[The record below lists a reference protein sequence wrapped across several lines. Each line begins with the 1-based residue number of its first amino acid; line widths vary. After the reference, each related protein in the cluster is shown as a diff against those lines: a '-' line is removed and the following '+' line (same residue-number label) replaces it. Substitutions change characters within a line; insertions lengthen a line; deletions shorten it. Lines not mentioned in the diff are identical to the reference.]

1 MSGQEVEDNP
11 KNCVLIQY
19 IHSPPDPRF
28 RSLFII
34 EIIKRAQSRALK
46 SYSDA

>member
-19 IHSPPDPRF
+19 IRNPPDPRVQEF
-28 RSLFII
+28 LS
-34 EIIKRAQSRALK
+34 S
-46 SYSDA
+46 